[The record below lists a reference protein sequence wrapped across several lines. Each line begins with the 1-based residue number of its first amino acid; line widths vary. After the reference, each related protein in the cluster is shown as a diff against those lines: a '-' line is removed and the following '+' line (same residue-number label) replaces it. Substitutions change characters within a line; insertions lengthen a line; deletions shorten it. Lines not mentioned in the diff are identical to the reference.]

1 MNKRLTRISKYLTF
15 ILRHEPHSIGMKL
28 DDDGYLNIED
38 LVKNANASGKSI
50 TSEQVQRVVAE
61 HEQNIFALNDDG
73 TRIRINQQ
81 SR

>member
-28 DDDGYLNIED
+28 DDEGFLNVES

-50 TSEQVQRVVAE
+50 TIEQVHQVVAG
-61 HEQNIFALNDDG
+61 HEAKLFTLSDDG
-73 TRIRINQQ
+73 TRIRI
-81 SR
+81 S